1 LEVTQK
7 SKGQEVTKFY
17 AGSFRNPS
25 WTRFWMQEFCTE
37 PERQGGFR
45 LYLGWK
51 NSAWNQRGG
60 EE

>member
-1 LEVTQK
+1 
-7 SKGQEVTKFY
+7 
-17 AGSFRNPS
+17 
-25 WTRFWMQEFCTE
+25 MQEFCTE

-51 NSAWNQRGG
+51 NSAWNRRGG